1 MECAMLCGA
10 FGLGSLT
17 LGFGL
22 RSRTFDLVSAC
33 APRPKTQGP
42 RPSLIPYL
50 SSLILFWGC
59 GGSGQKPPDAGSAGQ
74 PATTHVRLF
83 LNWYPEAE
91 HGGYYAALREGY
103 YRDAGLDVEIVKG
116 GPSAPVIPQV
126 DRGDLEFGITNADGL
141 LLARAEEASVVALMA
156 PLQISPR
163 CIMVHA
169 ASNIHDFGDL
179 KNMTI
184 AMNPQPFSSYL
195 QRHAPLE
202 GVTVVPYQGSVAA
215 FLNDKNLAQQAYVF
229 SEPYV
234 AERQGGHPKSLLVAD
249 LGFNPYTS
257 VLFTSETY
265 LRDHEDIVRKMVAAS
280 VRGWQHY
287 VEHPEKTNEYIH
299 EINAEMDLAALAYGV
314 EALRPLVLDDV
325 AKERGIG
332 TMSLDRWQKLVSQ
345 LEELELIKPGAVDA
359 EKAFT
364 TKFLMS
370 NEGSETRDEG

>member
-1 MECAMLCGA
+1 MSDEGYGTLTWA
-10 FGLGSLT
+10 FSLGSLV
-17 LGFGL
+17 LGLGL
-22 RSRTFDLVSAC
+22 RSRSFKLVSAS
-33 APRPKTQGP
+33 APRPKSQDL
-42 RPSLIPYL
+42 RPCFIAYL
-50 SSLILFWGC
+50 SSLILILGC
-59 GGSGQKPPDAGSAGQ
+59 AKSEQKAATTPDADQ
-74 PATTHVRLF
+74 PAATHIRLF

-126 DRGDLEFGITNADGL
+126 DRGEMEFGITNADGL

-156 PLQISPR
+156 PIQISPR

-169 ASNIHDFGDL
+169 TSKINDFGEL

-184 AMNPQPFSSYL
+184 AMNPQPFSSFL
-195 QRHAPLE
+195 QRHVPLE
-202 GVTVVPYQGSVAA
+202 GVTVVPYQGSVTA
-215 FLNDKNLAQQAYVF
+215 FLNDENFAQQAYVF

-234 AERQGGHPKSLLVAD
+234 AQQQGGDPKSLLVAD

-257 VLFTSETY
+257 VLFTNETY
-265 LRDHEDIVRKMVAAS
+265 LHEHEEVVRKMVAAS

-325 AKERGIG
+325 AKEHGIG
-332 TMSLDRWQKLVSQ
+332 TMSLKRWQKLAGQ
-345 LEELELIKPGAVDA
+345 LEELDLLKPGAVDA
-359 EKAFT
+359 KKAFT
-364 TKFLMS
+364 TKFMM
-370 NEGSETRDEG
+370 RDEDK